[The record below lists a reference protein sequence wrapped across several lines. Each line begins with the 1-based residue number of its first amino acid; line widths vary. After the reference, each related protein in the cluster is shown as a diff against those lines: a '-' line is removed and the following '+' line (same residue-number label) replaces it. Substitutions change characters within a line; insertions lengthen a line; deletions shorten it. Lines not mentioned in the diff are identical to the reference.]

1 MAIAVGILLLVIITV
16 LFHFLSPWWFTPLAA
31 DWSSIDLMVDITFW
45 VTGVVFIALNGFLV
59 WVIIK
64 YRHREGLKA
73 HYEPESKKLEWWLT
87 IITTVGVI
95 AMLAPGLWVW
105 ARIVEVPDDAAV
117 VEVVG
122 PAQTPF
128 FATGVWGLTRNLL
141 PV

>member
-1 MAIAVGILLLVIITV
+1 MAIAVGILILVIITV

-45 VTGVVFIALNGFLV
+45 VTGIVFIALNGFLI

-87 IITTVGVI
+87 IVTTVGVI
-95 AMLAPGLWVW
+95 ALLAEHCCPALQPSELSETGIS
-105 ARIVEVPDDAAV
+105 RPRSRS
-117 VEVVG
+117 G
-122 PAQTPF
+122 PP
-128 FATGVWGLTRNLL
+128 
-141 PV
+141 